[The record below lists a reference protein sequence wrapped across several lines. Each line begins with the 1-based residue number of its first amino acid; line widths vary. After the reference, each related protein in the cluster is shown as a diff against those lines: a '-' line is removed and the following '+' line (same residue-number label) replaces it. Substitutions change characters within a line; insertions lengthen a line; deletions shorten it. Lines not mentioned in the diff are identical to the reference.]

1 MRGTNETRTPEPIRS
16 GLVLYVAFAAAVALL
31 WLERHAAL
39 TQTDHTVALL
49 GIVLVFFVVT
59 AIWLS
64 GESR

>member
-1 MRGTNETRTPEPIRS
+1 MRGTNDTQTPEPTRS
-16 GLVLYVAFAAAVALL
+16 GLVLYLAFAATLGLL
-31 WLERHAAL
+31 WLERHAVL

-59 AIWLS
+59 FVWLS